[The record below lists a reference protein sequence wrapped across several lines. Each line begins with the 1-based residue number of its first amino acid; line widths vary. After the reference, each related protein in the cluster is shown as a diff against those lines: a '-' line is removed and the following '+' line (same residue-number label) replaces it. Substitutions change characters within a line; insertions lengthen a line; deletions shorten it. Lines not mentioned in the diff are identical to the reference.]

1 VAALTGQVALVTG
14 ATGFIGSHLCERLL
28 ANGNEVHA
36 VSRRNQSG
44 ARKGV
49 RWWQADLA
57 EMADVRKLLN
67 GSKPDLIFHLAS
79 QVSGSRDL
87 SMVESTFHN
96 NLMTTVNLLTVA
108 TELACR
114 RIVLTGSLEE
124 PDAGDPDNTPSS
136 PYSITK
142 WASSAYGRMFYALY
156 QLPVVILRLFMVYG
170 PGQSDL
176 RKIVPYVILSALKG
190 ETPKLTSGVRPID
203 WIYIDD
209 VVEGLCLAADAK
221 DIEGSTLDIGS
232 GNLVPIRTVV
242 EKLIHIT
249 GSKVV
254 PLFGALA
261 DRPLEQVR
269 IADAANSYA
278 KIGWRPRTSIDAGLE
293 LTVNWYTEEFKAG
306 SFRSVST

>member
-1 VAALTGQVALVTG
+1 MAALTDQVVLVTG

-28 ANGNEVHA
+28 ANDNEVHA
-36 VSRRNQSG
+36 VSRRKQTF
-44 ARKGV
+44 ARKGIH
-49 RWWQADLA
+49 WSQADLA
-57 EMADVRKLLN
+57 EMADVRNLLIAT
-67 GSKPDLIFHLAS
+67 KPDLIFHLAS

-87 SMVESTFHN
+87 SMVESTFRN

-108 TELACR
+108 TEFACR

-124 PDAGDPDNTPSS
+124 PDPDDSDNTPSS

-142 WASSAYGRMFYALY
+142 WASGAYGRMFYALY

-190 ETPKLTSGVRPID
+190 EAPKLTSGVRPID

-209 VVEGLCLAADAK
+209 VVEGLCLAATAK

-232 GNLVPIRTVV
+232 GNLVTIRKVV
-242 EKLIHIT
+242 EKLIHTT

-254 PLFGALA
+254 PLFGAVA
-261 DRPLEQVR
+261 DRALEQVR

-278 KIGWRPRTSIDAGLE
+278 KIGWTPQTPIDAGLE
-293 LTVNWYTEEFKAG
+293 LTANWYTKEFKAG
-306 SFRSVST
+306 SFRSEPN

>member
-1 VAALTGQVALVTG
+1 VATLTGQVALVTG

-44 ARKGV
+44 PRKGV
-49 RWWQADLA
+49 HWWQADLA

-170 PGQSDL
+170 PAQSDL
-176 RKIVPYVILSALKG
+176 RKIVPYVILSALRG
-190 ETPKLTSGVRPID
+190 EAPKLTSGVRPID

-278 KIGWRPRTSIDAGLE
+278 KIGWRPQTCIDAGLE
-293 LTVNWYTEEFKAG
+293 LTVNWYTKEFKAG

>member
-1 VAALTGQVALVTG
+1 MAALTGRVALVTG
-14 ATGFIGSHLCERLL
+14 ATGFIGAHLCERLL
-28 ANGNEVHA
+28 ANDNEVHA
-36 VSRRNQSG
+36 VSRRNQTF

-49 RWWQADLA
+49 HWWQADLA

-67 GSKPDLIFHLAS
+67 ATKPDLIFHLAS
-79 QVSGSRDL
+79 HVSGSRDL
-87 SMVESTFHN
+87 SMVESTFRN

-108 TELACR
+108 AELACR

-124 PDAGDPDNTPSS
+124 PEASDPDNTPSS

-190 ETPKLTSGVRPID
+190 EAPKLTSGVRPID

-209 VVEGLCLAADAK
+209 VVEGLCLAATAK

-232 GNLVPIRTVV
+232 GNLVTIREVV

-254 PLFGALA
+254 PQFGVLA

-278 KIGWRPRTSIDAGLE
+278 KIGWTPQTSIDVGLQ
-293 LTVNWYTEEFKAG
+293 LTANWYTSEFNAG
-306 SFRSVST
+306 SFRSESN

>member
-1 VAALTGQVALVTG
+1 MATLTGQVALVTG

-170 PGQSDL
+170 PAQSDL
-176 RKIVPYVILSALKG
+176 RKIVPYVILSALRG
-190 ETPKLTSGVRPID
+190 EAPKLTSGVRPID

-278 KIGWRPRTSIDAGLE
+278 KIGWRPRTCIEVGLE